1 MKYGNVIKLFG
12 IWIPSNTILCGG
24 NIVKQRAKRG
34 KSIFEIAQDVEAA
47 FEGNET
53 QMLH

>member
-1 MKYGNVIKLFG
+1 MIKLFET
-12 IWIPSNTILCGG
+12 WIPSNTLPRGG